1 MQEPKKLMTNEAQDA
16 WVKETT
22 GRAVKEL
29 TAQGVLESVLVE
41 AKPAWAFPGQILIGK
56 VRDQGDRTGFYWF
69 IAGMLPTDCIASSV
83 APTARDAA
91 RHFSLKWQLEAA
103 RKGEEG
109 EELARQAEGLYEL
122 TDQPELWKER
132 VG

>member
-1 MQEPKKLMTNEAQDA
+1 MQEPEKLMTNEGQKA
-16 WVKETT
+16 WVKETLDCT
-22 GRAVKEL
+22 VKEL
-29 TAQGVLESVLVE
+29 IAQGLFESVVVE

-56 VRDQGDRTGFYWF
+56 IRDKGNQAGFHWF
-69 IAGMLPTDCIASSV
+69 IGGKLPTDCIASSV
-83 APTARDAA
+83 ALTARDAA

-103 RKGEEG
+103 KKGAEG

-122 TDQPELWKER
+122 TDEPDLWKEK